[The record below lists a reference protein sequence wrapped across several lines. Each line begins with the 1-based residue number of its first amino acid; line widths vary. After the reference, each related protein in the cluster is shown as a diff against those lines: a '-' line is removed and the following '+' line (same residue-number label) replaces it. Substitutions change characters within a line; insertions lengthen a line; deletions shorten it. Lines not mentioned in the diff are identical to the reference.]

1 MKPIVRKIAS
11 VTGWSLLGL
20 FLAGT
25 LAFSSREMND
35 IECREIVVKYA
46 GNSPIRLSEREVI
59 RLAKSAGQQII
70 GEKLTEV
77 NTGMIETEVAK
88 NKTILRADAFKSVV
102 RDSSGFKG
110 VVTLK
115 VRHRTPVL
123 RVISSQGNYYMD
135 AKGHK
140 IPPSVGYTADV
151 QVATGNI
158 RDEAAKE
165 ELIPLA
171 AFIQKDRFWRAQIRQ
186 IHVNGTG
193 NILFTTLVGDHL
205 IEFGSP
211 ENMEEKFRNLRAFYD
226 QVLAENNWNKYDRI
240 SVKYKN
246 QVIAKK
252 K

>member
-1 MKPIVRKIAS
+1 M
-11 VTGWSLLGL
+11 
-20 FLAGT
+20 
-25 LAFSSREMND
+25 
-35 IECREIVVKYA
+35 
-46 GNSPIRLSEREVI
+46 
-59 RLAKSAGQQII
+59 
-70 GEKLTEV
+70 
-77 NTGMIETEVAK
+77 
-88 NKTILRADAFKSVV
+88 
-102 RDSSGFKG
+102 
-110 VVTLK
+110 
-115 VRHRTPVL
+115 
-123 RVISSQGNYYMD
+123 
-135 AKGHK
+135 
-140 IPPSVGYTADV
+140 GYTADV

-252 K
+252 NK